1 MTFLSRSSREWPTE
15 GRNWAGQLSTTGFR
29 RLLMP
34 KYLFKGV
41 PIAWECSEC
50 LKLFP
55 PWMNFWP
62 AECEK
67 RQTIFN
73 QNFGST
79 FVRYTCRAELW
90 SETYRTGLA
99 PRTC

>member
-1 MTFLSRSSREWPTE
+1 MTFLSRSSREW
-15 GRNWAGQLSTTGFR
+15 LSTTGFR
-29 RLLMP
+29 RLP

-55 PWMNFWP
+55 PWVNFWP

-99 PRTC
+99 PRTCPK